1 MSIFEDTGFDLL
13 PKVPAPGTTP
23 STIEPIEPPPVAP
36 PDVSTVAGA
45 TPDPMPPKKGS
56 STFGWFLFGLLVIGS
71 IGMTIYMAKK
81 DSAYK
86 ERAKN

>member
-13 PKVPAPGTTP
+13 PKIPVPGNTP
-23 STIEPIEPPPVAP
+23 VTIQPIEPLPVTPPAVLP
-36 PDVSTVAGA
+36 IAGV
-45 TPDPMPPKKGS
+45 TPDSTPPKKGS
-56 STFGWFLFGLLVIGS
+56 SAFGWFLFGLLVLGS

-86 ERAKN
+86 EKAEN